1 MIRHNRTLDM
11 LEGSTAREIREAITH
26 HIPDEYVL
34 SNDHTTLEFV
44 LPDPAKLGD
53 GWMAYAAEILSDF
66 HQARDGDSNTAY
78 IDAALALA
86 DIVEGLLKRVS
97 DQGQS

>member
-1 MIRHNRTLDM
+1 M

-34 SNDHTTLEFV
+34 ANDHTTLEFV
-44 LPDPAKLGD
+44 LPDPAKLDD
-53 GWMAYAAEILSDF
+53 GWMADAAEILSDF
-66 HQARDGDSNTAY
+66 RQARDDCAIDTEL
-78 IDAALALA
+78 DAALALA

-97 DQGQS
+97 DQGAVLTS